1 MVFDVN
7 LSPPWVTYAN
17 EVKAMFRDDFDV
29 IVDGLDSDYNIRLRV
44 KKADKAAA
52 LTKLLKPTVKFG
64 YITIT
69 VNVIVVPANEN
80 EDTTVD
86 VNSMKVVDLY
96 KTALEGNMAFEEIV
110 EKGEGLPFAM
120 NYVVFKNQVV
130 QFYNEDLSDPL
141 GMCSTL
147 YQTIADHI
155 FNRDLYPIFFSTKFL
170 LD

>member
-17 EVKAMFRDDFDV
+17 EVNAMFRDEFDV
-29 IVDGLDSDYNIRLRV
+29 NVRTSDDGYTINLYV

-64 YITIT
+64 NIT
-69 VNVIVVPANEN
+69 VKVIVIPANK
-80 EDTTVD
+80 EDTTDVD
-86 VNSMKVVDLY
+86 SMKVVDLY
-96 KTALEGNMAFEEIV
+96 KTALKDNMAFEEII
-110 EKGEGLPFAM
+110 ERAEGLPFAM
-120 NYVVFKNQVV
+120 NYVVFRNQVV
-130 QFYNEDLSDPL
+130 QFYNEDLSDHL

-147 YQTIADHI
+147 YQTIADDI
-155 FNRDLYPIFFSTKFL
+155 FNRDQYPIFFSTKYL

>member
-17 EVKAMFRDDFDV
+17 EVNAMFRDDFDV
-29 IVDGLDSDYNIRLRV
+29 SVRTSDDGYTINLYV

-64 YITIT
+64 YIT

>member
-17 EVKAMFRDDFDV
+17 EVNAMFRDDFDV
-29 IVDGLDSDYNIRLRV
+29 DVRTSDDNCTIKLYV

-52 LTKLLKPTVKFG
+52 LTKLLKSVATFG
-64 YITIT
+64 NII
-69 VNVIVVPANEN
+69 VGIVVIPANN
-80 EDTTVD
+80 DTTIDVD
-86 VNSMKVVDLY
+86 NMKTVDLY
-96 KTALEGNMAFEEIV
+96 KVAFKDNPALEEIV
-110 EKGEGLPFAM
+110 EKSEGLPFAM
-120 NYVVFKNQVV
+120 NYVVFRNQVV